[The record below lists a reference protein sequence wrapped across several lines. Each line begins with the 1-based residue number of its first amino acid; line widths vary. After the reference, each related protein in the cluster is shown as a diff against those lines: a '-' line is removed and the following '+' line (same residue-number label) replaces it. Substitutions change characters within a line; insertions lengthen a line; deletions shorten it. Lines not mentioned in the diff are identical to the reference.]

1 MQVNSEN
8 DDKGIVVGNWSGMYD
23 DGTAPWMWTG
33 SPAIMDEYFKNGGEQ
48 SVKYGQCW
56 VFAGVATTG
65 KNFGC
70 FHIIVIC
77 EHSNVL
83 FKGIYFFL

>member
-1 MQVNSEN
+1 
-8 DDKGIVVGNWSGMYD
+8 MYD

-65 KNFGC
+65 EFISFYNLIK
-70 FHIIVIC
+70 IVITC
-77 EHSNVL
+77 
-83 FKGIYFFL
+83 